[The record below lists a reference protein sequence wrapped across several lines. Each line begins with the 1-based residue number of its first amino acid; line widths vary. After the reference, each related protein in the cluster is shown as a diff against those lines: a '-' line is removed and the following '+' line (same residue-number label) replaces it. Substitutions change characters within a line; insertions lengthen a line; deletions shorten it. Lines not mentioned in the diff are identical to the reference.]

1 MATSNRVRKAAPLR
15 QRFSLDVSSSKMTP
29 RLSRPRTR
37 RGKRTAILRSE
48 RCCDTGVL
56 TGTMGWVLTSGDRRA
71 VNISGDRRAVN
82 ASGGPDR
89 VGVDQQRG
97 GSLLFSG
104 NRRAVDEEALN
115 AFEDLTR
122 RTRRMHNSAKLAAVP
137 HAMSKPACELLHFA
151 YTIGQ
156 VRSTNLLVVAG

>member
-1 MATSNRVRKAAPLR
+1 MATSNRMRKAAPLR
-15 QRFSLDVSSSKMTP
+15 QRFSLDVSSSKRTP

-56 TGTMGWVLTSGDRRA
+56 TETMGWVLT
-71 VNISGDRRAVN
+71 SGDRRAVN

-104 NRRAVDEEALN
+104 NRRAVDEEAFN
-115 AFEDLTR
+115 ALEDLAR

-137 HAMSKPACELLHFA
+137 HAMSKPASELLHFA

-156 VRSTNLLVVAG
+156 VRSITLF

>member
-1 MATSNRVRKAAPLR
+1 MATSNRMRKAAPLR

-56 TGTMGWVLTSGDRRA
+56 TGTMGWVL
-71 VNISGDRRAVN
+71 

-104 NRRAVDEEALN
+104 NRRAVDEEAFN
-115 AFEDLTR
+115 ALEDLTR
-122 RTRRMHNSAKLAAVP
+122 RTRRMHNSTKLAAVP
-137 HAMSKPACELLHFA
+137 HAMSKPASELLHFA

-156 VRSTNLLVVAG
+156 VRSTNLLVVAGK